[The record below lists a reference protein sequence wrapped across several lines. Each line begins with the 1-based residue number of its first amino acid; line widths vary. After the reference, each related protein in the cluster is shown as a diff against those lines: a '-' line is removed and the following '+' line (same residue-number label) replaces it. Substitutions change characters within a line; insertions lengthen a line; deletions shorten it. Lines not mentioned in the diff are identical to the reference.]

1 MAKDDTVQISK
12 FSLTAS
18 LFSTNP
24 LESNMKYQL
33 MAISFFIACLQLLLR
48 LGCLGEYGF
57 HQDELLYLALSDHLA
72 WGYRE
77 VPPFISVIGRVSKVL
92 FGESVAAARI
102 IPSLCAFLI
111 VYLTGLLTIRLG
123 GRFFAVAIACCAV
136 AFSPAFLAAGAL
148 FIPQVFDEFCWL
160 TTAYL
165 FVVYFQTRNVRILYC
180 LGILAGI
187 GVLIKYTY
195 LLYVLGL
202 FVGIGFDTT
211 QRNLFTRK
219 PFYIALFISIATLTP
234 HIWWQFQNH
243 FPALHHYS
251 ELQKTQ
257 LTYLSRSEFFIQQ
270 LMVNA
275 TGLLVWLTAI
285 FMLTKKR
292 YAPYR
297 FLGIAA
303 LLVMAVMV
311 ILNGKSYYTFGCFPA
326 LFALGAIGIEHYFQ
340 KFSSTA
346 KAALLALI
354 TVPGL
359 LSAIIVLPYLPIE
372 KASQVFNWTYRNLGI
387 DYPLKWEDQKIH
399 HVNQNYADMIGW
411 EELAQKTSKIF
422 KSLPAETRS
431 NTVVIAE
438 KYGEAGAIDHYQK
451 DYGLPPIISLCSSYA
466 LWAPE
471 QLTADHVIYISNS
484 PPPNFTNARNVA
496 VIANPFSRVVGLK
509 IYLIKNV
516 SPNTREWYHLLW
528 KAERKPIKQPFLAF
542 LKKAKG
548 HKE

>member
-1 MAKDDTVQISK
+1 MAKNDTLQIFK
-12 FSLTAS
+12 LDPTAS
-18 LFSTNP
+18 LFLANP
-24 LESNMKYQL
+24 LASKIKYQL
-33 MAISFFIACLQLLLR
+33 MVLSFLIACLQLLLR

-77 VPPFISVIGRVSKVL
+77 VPPFIALIGKISKVL
-92 FGESVAAARI
+92 FGESIAAARI
-102 IPSLCAFLI
+102 IPSLCAFSI
-111 VYLTGLLTIRLG
+111 VYLTGLLTIKLG

-148 FIPQVFDEFCWL
+148 FIPQVFDELCWL

-165 FVVYFQTRNVRILYC
+165 LTIYFQTRNVKILYY
-180 LGILAGI
+180 LGIVAGI
-187 GVLIKYTY
+187 GLLIKYTY
-195 LLYVLGL
+195 LLYIVGL
-202 FVGIGFDTT
+202 YVGIGFEPT
-211 QRNLFTRK
+211 QRSLFTK
-219 PFYIALFISIATLTP
+219 KSFYLGLLITIFILIP
-234 HIWWQFQNH
+234 HIWWQFENH
-243 FPALHHYS
+243 FPALRHYS

-270 LMVNA
+270 LLVNA
-275 TGLLVWLTAI
+275 TGLFVWLTAI
-285 FMLTKKR
+285 LMLTKKK
-292 YAPYR
+292 YNTYR

-303 LLVMAVMV
+303 LLVMTVMV
-311 ILNGKSYYTFGCFPA
+311 MLNGKSYYTFGCFPA
-326 LFALGAIGIEHYFQ
+326 LFAVGSIGLERYFH
-340 KFSSTA
+340 KFSLTVKGA
-346 KAALLALI
+346 FLALI
-354 TVPGL
+354 TIPGL

-372 KASQVFNWTYRNLGI
+372 KASQVFTWTYKNLGI

-422 KSLPAETRS
+422 MSLPQETKF

-451 DYGLPPIISLCSSYA
+451 DYALPPIISLCSSYA

-471 QLTADHVIYISNS
+471 KLTAAHVIYISSS
-484 PPPNFTNARNVA
+484 PPPSFTNAQNVGI
-496 VIANPFSRVVGLK
+496 IANPFSRVAGLK

-516 SPNTREWYHLLW
+516 NTSTREWYHMLW
-528 KAERKPIKQPFLAF
+528 KVERRTINPIVTLFKNKQT
-542 LKKAKG
+542 
-548 HKE
+548 